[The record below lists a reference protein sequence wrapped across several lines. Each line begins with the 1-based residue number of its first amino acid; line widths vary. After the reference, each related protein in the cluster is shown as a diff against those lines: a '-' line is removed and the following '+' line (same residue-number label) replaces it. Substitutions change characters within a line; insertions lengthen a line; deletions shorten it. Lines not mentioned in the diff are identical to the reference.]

1 MDVEC
6 QKQTENILLLMTTQ
20 EQLVNLRFF
29 RERIKRFLPNSQA
42 VSLAVILIVS
52 FVLIYSLSSILMP
65 VFASIVLAY
74 LLEGL
79 VGKAERAKLPR
90 LPAVYLVFSG
100 FMACLG
106 FLLFYLMPLV
116 SQQAVDL
123 IQQIPEIIN
132 RAQTEIMRL
141 PKIYPKLISES
152 KIQQM
157 IFAVQRE
164 LLTYGQNVL
173 SLSAASVV
181 GIVSAMIYLFLVP
194 MMVFF
199 FLKDKQLLVSWFLQ
213 FMPRDRNLTVRVWE
227 EVDIQIGNYIRGKF
241 AEIFILWFISYA
253 TFAMM
258 GLNYAMLL
266 AVLMGVQVI
275 IPYIGAFLVT
285 FPVLGVAYFQW
296 GLSGDEFMYIVI
308 AYSIIQALDG
318 VVLVP
323 VLFSEAVN
331 LHAVAIIVAILFFGG
346 MWGFWGV
353 FFAIPLATVVK
364 AVLTAWPGIGDKTN
378 AIFAD
383 MCAKDPSKF

>member
-1 MDVEC
+1 
-6 QKQTENILLLMTTQ
+6 MTTQ
-20 EQLVNLRFF
+20 APFVNLRYFSDSL
-29 RERIKRFLPNSQA
+29 KRFLPNSQA
-42 VSLAVILIVS
+42 VSLAIILIVS

-79 VGKAERAKLPR
+79 VNKAESIGMSR

-116 SQQAVDL
+116 SQQAVELVQL
-123 IQQIPEIIN
+123 IPDIIN
-132 RAQTEIMRL
+132 RAQSEILRL
-141 PKIYPKLISES
+141 PKTYPKLISES

-157 IFAVQRE
+157 MFAVQKE

-199 FLKDKQLLVSWFLQ
+199 LLKDKELLISWFLQ
-213 FMPRDRNLTVRVWE
+213 FMPRDRNLTVRVWN
-227 EVDIQIGNYIRGKF
+227 EVDTQIGNYVRGKF
-241 AEIFILWFISYA
+241 AEIFILWFVSYA
-253 TFAMM
+253 TFATM

-275 IPYIGAFLVT
+275 IPYIGATLVT

-296 GLSGDEFMYIVI
+296 GFGDDFMYIVI

-331 LHAVAIIVAILFFGG
+331 LHAIAIIVAILFFGG
-346 MWGFWGV
+346 LWGFWGV

-364 AVLTAWPGIGDKTN
+364 AVLTAWPRLGDN
-378 AIFAD
+378 GFA
-383 MCAKDPSKF
+383 S

>member
-1 MDVEC
+1 
-6 QKQTENILLLMTTQ
+6 MTTQ
-20 EQLVNLRFF
+20 APFENLRFF
-29 RERIKRFLPNSQA
+29 SDSFRRFLPNSQA
-42 VSLAVILIVS
+42 VYLAVILIVS
-52 FVLIYSLSSILMP
+52 FVLIYSLSNLLMP
-65 VFASIVLAY
+65 VFASIVFAY

-79 VGKAERAKLPR
+79 ISKAEKRGMPR

-116 SQQAVDL
+116 SQQAVEL
-123 IQQIPEIIN
+123 VQHIPDIIN
-132 RAQTEIMRL
+132 SAKTGILRL
-141 PKIYPKLISES
+141 PEMYPKLISES

-157 IFAVQRE
+157 MFAVQQE

-181 GIVSAMIYLFLVP
+181 GIVSAMVYLFLVP

-199 FLKDKQLLVSWFLQ
+199 FLKDKALLISWFLQ
-213 FMPRDRNLTVRVWE
+213 FMPKERHLTVRVWE
-227 EVDIQIGNYIRGKF
+227 EVDTQIGNYVRGKF
-241 AEIFILWFISYA
+241 AEIFILWFVSYA
-253 TFAMM
+253 TFATM

-275 IPYIGAFLVT
+275 IPYIGATLVT
-285 FPVLGVAYFQW
+285 FPVLGVAYFEW
-296 GLSGDEFMYIVI
+296 GLSGDDFMYIVI
-308 AYSIIQALDG
+308 AYTIIQALDG

-331 LHAVAIIVAILFFGG
+331 LHAIAIIVAILFFGG
-346 MWGFWGV
+346 VWGFWGV

-364 AVLTAWPGIGDKTN
+364 AVLTAWPRLGDN
-378 AIFAD
+378 NLEIY
-383 MCAKDPSKF
+383 

>member
-1 MDVEC
+1 
-6 QKQTENILLLMTTQ
+6 MTTQ
-20 EQLVNLRFF
+20 DHLVNLNFF
-29 RERIKRFLPNSQA
+29 KESIKRFLPNSQA

-65 VFASIVLAY
+65 VFASVVLAY

-79 VGKAERAKLPR
+79 VEKAVRAHLPR
-90 LPAVYLVFSG
+90 LPAVFLVFSG

-106 FLLFYLMPLV
+106 FVLFYLMPLV
-116 SQQAVDL
+116 SQQAVEL
-123 IQQIPEIIN
+123 IQHIPEIIS
-132 RAQTEIMRL
+132 RAQTGIMRL
-141 PKIYPKLISES
+141 PQMYPKLISETR
-152 KIQQM
+152 IQQM
-157 IFAVQRE
+157 MFAVQRE

-173 SLSAASVV
+173 SLSAASVM
-181 GIVSAMIYLFLVP
+181 GIVSALIYLFLVP

-199 FLKDKQLLVSWFLQ
+199 FLKDKELLISWFLQ

-227 EVDIQIGNYIRGKF
+227 EVNVQIGNYVRGKF
-241 AEIFILWFISYA
+241 AEIFILWFVSYA
-253 TFAMM
+253 TFTTM

-266 AVLMGVQVI
+266 SVLMGVQVI
-275 IPYIGAFLVT
+275 IPYVGATLVT

-296 GLSGDEFMYIVI
+296 GWSGDDFMYIVI

-331 LHAVAIIVAILFFGG
+331 LHAIAIVVAILFFGG

-364 AVLTAWPGIGDKTN
+364 AVLTAWPRIGDQDLN
-378 AIFAD
+378 AGVID
-383 MCAKDPSKF
+383 MEPRHKLQG

>member
-1 MDVEC
+1 
-6 QKQTENILLLMTTQ
+6 MTTQ
-20 EQLVNLRFF
+20 APYVNLRFF
-29 RERIKRFLPNSQA
+29 SDSLKRFLPNSQA
-42 VSLAVILIVS
+42 VSLAIILIAS
-52 FVLIYSLSSILMP
+52 FVLIYSLSSLLMP

-79 VGKAERAKLPR
+79 VEKAENLGMPR
-90 LPAVYLVFSG
+90 LPAVLLVFSV
-100 FMACLG
+100 FMSCLG

-116 SQQAVDL
+116 SQQAVEL
-123 IQQIPEIIN
+123 IQNIPDIIN
-132 RAQTEIMRL
+132 SAQKGVMRL
-141 PKIYPKLISES
+141 PKMYPKFISES

-157 IFAVQRE
+157 MYAVQKE

-173 SLSAASVV
+173 SISAASVV
-181 GIVSAMIYLFLVP
+181 GIVSALIYLFLVP

-199 FLKDKQLLVSWFLQ
+199 FLKDKELLIGWLLQ
-213 FMPRDRNLTVRVWE
+213 FMPRNRNLTVRVWE
-227 EVDIQIGNYIRGKF
+227 EVDMQIGNYVRGKF
-241 AEIFILWFISYA
+241 AEIFILWFVSYA
-253 TFAMM
+253 TFATL

-275 IPYIGAFLVT
+275 IPYIGATLVT

-296 GLSGDEFMYIVI
+296 GLSGDDFMYLVI

-331 LHAVAIIVAILFFGG
+331 LHAIAIIVAILFFGG
-346 MWGFWGV
+346 LWGFWGV

-364 AVLTAWPGIGDKTN
+364 AVLTAWPRLGDN
-378 AIFAD
+378 SSAIFAD
-383 MCAKDPSKF
+383 INAKDPSKF

>member
-1 MDVEC
+1 LDVEC

-364 AVLTAWPGIGDKTN
+364 AVLTAWPRIGDKTN